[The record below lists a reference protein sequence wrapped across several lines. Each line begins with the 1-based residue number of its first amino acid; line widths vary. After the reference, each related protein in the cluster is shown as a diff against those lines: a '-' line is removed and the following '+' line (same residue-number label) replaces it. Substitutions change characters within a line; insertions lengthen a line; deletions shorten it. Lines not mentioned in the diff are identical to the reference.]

1 MSGNSQ
7 PAKGAPRKKKKKR
20 LSKKAKRIMI
30 VIFAAVLLLAAL
42 FCAVFFGVFRVR
54 DFVVKG
60 ELPYSPQE
68 MISESGIPLGKN
80 LFMAD
85 TAGAAEK
92 IASSLPYADE
102 VTVTKKLP
110 STIVIHARTA
120 NKTYA
125 VMMNGGAYAITNE
138 KLKVLEI
145 GASIPDGAMIVEG
158 YTGSG
163 VNALGEELPF
173 GNGMDSESI
182 IEALSSISQA
192 VTESGMKGI
201 EMINIEN
208 PDSIYILYEGRIII
222 RLGNTSDVL
231 KKLSLAQ
238 KSIEEENKLSSSQYG
253 EMNVSTVGKASFLP
267 KDYKNMPELVEYMEG
282 KEAAAQ
288 AAENEAGAESGE
300 ETGEEENGETADEES
315 NDEDSG
321 YGGDYDADNNEE

>member
-1 MSGNSQ
+1 MSGTNK
-7 PAKGAPRKKKKKR
+7 PENGAPRRKKKKR

-54 DFVVKG
+54 NFVVSG

-68 MISESGIPLGKN
+68 ITAECGIPLGKN
-80 LFMAD
+80 LFLAD
-85 TAGAAEK
+85 TEGAAEK

-110 STIVIHARTA
+110 STIVIHARMA

-138 KLKVLEI
+138 NLKVLEI
-145 GASIPDGAMIVEG
+145 GASIPEGAMIVEG

-163 VNALGEELPF
+163 VNALGQELPF

-182 IEALSSISQA
+182 IDALSSISQA

-238 KSIEEENKLSSSQYG
+238 RSIEEENKLSSSQYG

-282 KEAAAQ
+282 KEAVAKI
-288 AAENEAGAESGE
+288 AENEAAAENGE
-300 ETGEEENGETADEES
+300 ETDETEDGETANEES
-315 NDEDSG
+315 EENS
-321 YGGDYDADNNEE
+321 GDYDSSYDEDYNEE

>member
-1 MSGNSQ
+1 MSGTNQ

-30 VIFAAVLLLAAL
+30 VIFAALLALAAL
-42 FCAVFFGVFRVR
+42 CCAVFFGVFRVR
-54 DFVVKG
+54 NIVVKG

-68 MISESGIPLGKN
+68 VTAESGILTGKN
-80 LFMAD
+80 LFLTD
-85 TAGAAEK
+85 TAAAAEK
-92 IASSLPYADE
+92 IASSLPFADD

-120 NKTYA
+120 DKTYA
-125 VMMNGGAYAITNE
+125 VMMNGGAYAVTNE
-138 KLKVLEI
+138 NLKVLEI
-145 GASIPDGAMIVEG
+145 GASVPDGAMIVEG

-163 VNALGEELPF
+163 VNALGQELPF

-182 IEALSSISQA
+182 VEALSSISQA
-192 VTESGMKGI
+192 VKDSGMKGI

-208 PDSIYILYEGRIII
+208 PENIYILYEGRIII

-267 KDYKNMPELVEYMEG
+267 MDYKNMPELVEYIEG
-282 KEAAAQ
+282 KTAAAE
-288 AAENEAGAESGE
+288 AAENEAGNENEE
-300 ETGEEENGETADEES
+300 ETGEDNTGEETDEES
-315 NDEDSG
+315 YAGEDD
-321 YGGDYDADNNEE
+321 YDGDYNGE